1 MGTMQRLFS
10 LMAEKKASDLF
21 LSVGAPITIKMLGN
35 SMPINPTILD
45 PTTVRNLLAEVLS
58 EEQMAE
64 FDREKELQTR
74 VVAPDVGVF
83 RLSCFFQRGTP
94 AMVARYIPVDIPKFE
109 TLGLPPVLKDVIME
123 KRGLVL
129 MVGATGSG
137 KSTTLTSMIDHRN
150 EHASGH
156 ILTLEDP
163 LEFLF
168 KNKKSI
174 VNQREV
180 GTDTKAYQIALK
192 NALRQAPDVIFIGEI
207 RDKDTMSQAIAYAQS
222 GHLCLATLHANN
234 SYHAMSR
241 IISFYPLEN
250 RPSLLADLSVTL
262 KCVISQRLCKKPDG
276 GRVPAI
282 EVLLNSRYIAELIEK
297 GDLGEIK
304 DAMEKSMVPGSQTF
318 EQSLYSLYSTGV
330 ITLEEALGNADSAN
344 NLQQVINNAAA
355 PVAATKPSATA
366 AANPNAAPDYTKSI
380 APGSFSD
387 FKLNMDD

>member
-10 LMAEKKASDLF
+10 LMAEKRASDLF

-35 SMPINPTILD
+35 SLPINPTILD

-58 EEQMAE
+58 EDQLAE
-64 FDREKELQTR
+64 FEREKELQTR
-74 VVAPDVGVF
+74 VVAHDVGVF

-94 AMVARYIPVDIPKFE
+94 ALVARYIPVDIPKFE

-123 KRGLVL
+123 KRGLIL

-150 EHASGH
+150 ESASGH

-180 GTDTKAYQIALK
+180 GTDTKAYHIALK

-207 RDKDTMSQAIAYAQS
+207 RDKDTMSQAIAYPQS

-276 GRVPAI
+276 GRIPAI

-297 GDLGEIK
+297 GDLAEIK

-318 EQSLYSLYSTGV
+318 EQSLFQLYHSGT
-330 ITLEEALGNADSAN
+330 ITIDEALANADSAN

-355 PVAATKPSATA
+355 PA
-366 AANPNAAPDYTKSI
+366 AAPASKAAVDPAAAPDYTKSV

-387 FKLNMDD
+387 FKLNMED